1 MVWIIH
7 IKIVK
12 MLVYANNHVA
22 INIIRMKREVM
33 FVHNHIYV
41 IIMIFISLEVQH
53 KHNYVWN
60 NVIIM
65 VLIHIYI
72 KIIIIMDPLMIINVV
87 LHNIVNIV
95 INNIRL

>member
-33 FVHNHIYV
+33 FVHKHIYV

-65 VLIHIYI
+65 VPIHIYMHII
-72 KIIIIMDPLMIINVV
+72 KIMEIHMIINVV
-87 LHNIVNIV
+87 LHNIVNIA
-95 INNIRL
+95 IKDIRL